1 MNTQTSKYIAPSV
14 PFIKVPNGLI
24 ADISLSSFARV
35 LFCTVA
41 YMLSIRGFVP
51 SVGALRTFTGKSS
64 STIAE
69 GLAELR
75 TRGYLRQYRSCSN
88 GNWAWAFLLFAE
100 PQNDGLSAIQ
110 QKRQLPSSKYFAPQS
125 RYTKVKRDLILRKDI
140 KPATK
145 VIYLYLASYAGKP
158 GFILHSWSIGEELGH
173 GKQTVQ
179 RHIQKL
185 RELGYVIATQTRDTN
200 GRMGVMNYVI
210 YSSPAA
216 NGLTGDDATGDD
228 ATGDAFSGGF
238 NKDLR
243 KSTTLAKERPE
254 FNQDLQKLVGCPPEI
269 VEACDWLPNRFFDVE
284 TQHIY
289 DAVVRRIGTLYIGNT
304 DVREVIR
311 PHLDEDDLF
320 LCELADRITESC
332 VDRIL
337 YPNKGAAAVVNRNGY
352 ITEVCRNYL
361 LHWDDKQ
368 QEFESI

>member
-1 MNTQTSKYIAPSV
+1 MNTQTSKYVAPSI

-24 ADISLSSFARV
+24 EDRSLSSFARV

-51 SVGALRTFTGKSS
+51 TVGALRIFTGKSS

-75 TRGYLRQYRSCSN
+75 TRGSLRQYRSCSS
-88 GNWAWAFLLFAE
+88 GKWAWSFLLFAE

-110 QKRQLPSSKYFAPQS
+110 QKRQIPSSRYFAPQS
-125 RYTKVKRDLILRKDI
+125 RYTKVKRDLILRHDI

-145 VIYLYLASYAGKP
+145 VIYLFLAAHAGKP
-158 GFILHSWSIGEELGH
+158 GFILHPWSIANELDYNE
-173 GKQTVQ
+173 QTIQ
-179 RHIQKL
+179 KHIQKL
-185 RELGYVIATQTRDTN
+185 RKLGYIDAAQTRNAN
-200 GRMGVMNYVI
+200 GRMGAMDYIVY
-210 YSSPAA
+210 AA
-216 NGLTGDDATGDD
+216 PTAHRS
-228 ATGDAFSGGF
+228 TGDAFAGDVSTVDASGRGS
-238 NKDLR
+238 NNNLTNNNL
-243 KSTTLAKERPE
+243 SKEDTE
-254 FNQDLQKLVGCPPEI
+254 SNQPLQELTNCPLEI
-269 VEACDWLPNRFFDVE
+269 ADACDWIPNRFFDVE

-289 DAVVRRIGTLYIGNT
+289 DAVVDRIGTLYIGNT

-352 ITEVCRNYL
+352 ITEVCKDCL
-361 LHWDDKQ
+361 LHWEDKQ

>member
-1 MNTQTSKYIAPSV
+1 MNTQTSKYVAPSI

-24 ADISLSSFARV
+24 EDLSLSSFARV

-51 SVGALRTFTGKSS
+51 TVGALRTFTGKSS
-64 STIAE
+64 STIAKA
-69 GLAELR
+69 LAELR

-88 GNWAWAFLLFAE
+88 GKWAWAFVLYAE

-110 QKRQLPSSKYFAPQS
+110 QTRQLPSSRYFAPQS
-125 RYTKVKRDLILRKDI
+125 RYTKVKRDLILRHDI
-140 KPATK
+140 QPATK
-145 VIYLYLASYAGKP
+145 VIYLFLAAHAGKP
-158 GFILHSWSIGEELGH
+158 GYILHTWAIGEELGF

-179 RHIQKL
+179 RHIL
-185 RELGYVIATQTRDTN
+185 ELTRLGYVCSAQTRDAN
-200 GRMGVMNYVI
+200 GRMGAMVFTI
-210 YSSPAA
+210 YSSPAT
-216 NGLTGDDATGDD
+216 NVFTGDDAAGN
-228 ATGDAFSGGF
+228 APAGDAFSGGF
-238 NKDLR
+238 NKDQR
-243 KSTTLAKERPE
+243 KSTTLAKKRTE

-289 DAVVRRIGTLYIGNT
+289 DAVVDRIGTLYIGNT

-352 ITEVCRNYL
+352 ITEVCKDYL
-361 LHWDDKQ
+361 LHWEDKQ